1 MFCTKLFHKKSMVIT
16 RYRSEKFRNLKTLE
30 LFPGPGVNVIFG
42 ENGQG
47 KTNII
52 ESIWMFTGCHSF
64 RTHKHTEL
72 IEKSQRE
79 AKVSLSFSAHGMNN
93 DALLTIGQKREFMLN
108 GAVKE
113 SPRRFLGEFQS
124 VVFSPD
130 SLSIVQEAPSERRR
144 FLDIAVSMIRP
155 AYSTQLLKYT
165 KILTNRNALL
175 KQIALGAAQ
184 EEYLDVWDEELARC
198 GARLTLYRLHYLD
211 ELARIAAEIYKEI
224 SGGKEFL
231 KVEYQQSSRCFSM
244 DEYEMTES
252 IFIGLQKNREADIR
266 RLLTSVGPHKDD
278 LLLSVDTLAA
288 RQYASQGQQRSIA
301 LALKLA
307 EGFIIKETSGEYPVI
322 LLDDVMSE
330 LDTKRQG
337 FLLEYLKSWQ
347 VFLTC
352 CDPSQVSRIKDC
364 KTFHIE
370 NGMLTGE

>member
-1 MFCTKLFHKKSMVIT
+1 MVIT
-16 RYRSEKFRNLKTLE
+16 RYRSENFRNLKTLE
-30 LFPGPGVNVIFG
+30 LLPVPGVNVIFG

-79 AKVSLSFSAHGMNN
+79 AKVSLSFSAHGMDN

-175 KQIALGAAQ
+175 KQIALGTAQ
-184 EEYLDVWDEELARC
+184 ENYLDVWDEELARC
-198 GARLTLYRLHYLD
+198 GARLTLYRLHYID
-211 ELARIAAEIYKEI
+211 ELAHIAAEIYKEI

-231 KVEYQQSSRCFSM
+231 KVEYQQSSRCFST

-266 RLLTSVGPHKDD
+266 RQITSVGPHKDD

-307 EGFIIKETSGEYPVI
+307 EGFIVKETTGEYPVI

-352 CDPSQVSRIKDC
+352 CDPSQVSRIRNC